1 MMRLQQL
8 IDQIA
13 QSQEQVK
20 VVIAEQ
26 EEEKKEEEEPANPS
40 DFFVKKIMINTCVG
54 SNNDINELE
63 EEDKIADE
71 TLNCSNSCLDAPK
84 ERRCRKD
91 ARNFDGVDLDDLC
104 TICYTTELGSDPC
117 TRLSCGHVFH
127 TECIV
132 QLL

>member
-26 EEEKKEEEEPANPS
+26 EEEKKEEEPANPS

-63 EEDKIADE
+63 
-71 TLNCSNSCLDAPK
+71 
-84 ERRCRKD
+84 
-91 ARNFDGVDLDDLC
+91 
-104 TICYTTELGSDPC
+104 
-117 TRLSCGHVFH
+117 
-127 TECIV
+127 
-132 QLL
+132 

>member
-20 VVIAEQ
+20 DTIIAEL

-40 DFFVKKIMINTCVG
+40 DFIVRNIMINTCVG

-63 EEDKIADE
+63 
-71 TLNCSNSCLDAPK
+71 
-84 ERRCRKD
+84 
-91 ARNFDGVDLDDLC
+91 
-104 TICYTTELGSDPC
+104 
-117 TRLSCGHVFH
+117 
-127 TECIV
+127 
-132 QLL
+132 